1 MPAKPDYL
9 RIADEIMAD
18 IRAGKYAPGDKLP
31 SIAEFCRIYTVSP
44 STMQL
49 VHIRLE
55 ALEVIRR
62 HQGKGIFV
70 TDPATWMRKP

>member
-9 RIADEIMAD
+9 RVADKIMAD
-18 IRAGKYAPGDKLP
+18 IRSGKYPPGSKLP
-31 SIAEFCRIYTVSP
+31 SIAQFCEIYTVSS

-49 VHIRLE
+49 VNVRLE
-55 ALEVIRR
+55 ALAVIRR
-62 HQGKGIFV
+62 HQGKGIFA

>member
-1 MPAKPDYL
+1 MPTKPDYL

-18 IRAGKYAPGDKLP
+18 IRAGKYAPGSKLP
-31 SIAEFCRIYTVSP
+31 SIAEFCKLYTVSS

-49 VHIRLE
+49 VNVRLE
-55 ALEVIRR
+55 ALEVIDRR
-62 HQGKGIFV
+62 QGKGVFA